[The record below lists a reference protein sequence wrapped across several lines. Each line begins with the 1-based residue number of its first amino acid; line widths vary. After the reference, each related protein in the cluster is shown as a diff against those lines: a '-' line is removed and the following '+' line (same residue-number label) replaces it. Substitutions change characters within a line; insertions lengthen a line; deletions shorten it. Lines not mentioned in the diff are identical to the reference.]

1 MRVTYDPEVD
11 VLQVELSR
19 APVVESDENRPG
31 AIIDYDK
38 DGNPV
43 GIEILD
49 ASSRIENPRSME
61 YAIAGDSA
69 DRLAVARDRPVKPK
83 SDE

>member
-1 MRVTYDPEVD
+1 VKVTYDSEVD

-19 APVVESDENRPG
+19 TPVAESDENRPG
-31 AIIDYDK
+31 VIIDYDK

-49 ASSRIENPRSME
+49 ASSRMENPRSME
-61 YAIAGDSA
+61 YAIAGDST
-69 DRLAVARDRPVKPK
+69 DQLAIARDRPDKK
-83 SDE
+83 ESDE